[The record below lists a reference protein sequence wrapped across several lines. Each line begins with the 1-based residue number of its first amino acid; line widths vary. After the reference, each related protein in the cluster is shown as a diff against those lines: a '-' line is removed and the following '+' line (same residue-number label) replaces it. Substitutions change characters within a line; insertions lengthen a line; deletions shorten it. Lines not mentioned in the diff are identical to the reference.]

1 MASIF
6 IEEYILPILDSFYK
20 FEELIENKYNKA
32 LYKIYETLFI
42 LDREKDLERFENL
55 FLTNFTLDQ
64 LENLS
69 KHF

>member
-42 LDREKDLERFENL
+42 LDREKDLERFKNL
-55 FLTNFTLDQ
+55 FLTNFTQDQ